1 MEWVGGF
8 QLIQSAHV
16 DPDAKT
22 ILSKIK
28 YDNAAWAKKGGV
40 FGVEFLDSV
49 IHPLLM
55 LADDSAVYY
64 AGGFDAGHFLRQPQ
78 TEELYAYLIP
88 DKSRMQ
94 IGRKQ
99 KIGDFAVYDATG
111 QLCIYIQVR
120 RARGRGS
127 GRAPALRSP
136 RVLSIHSH
144 HFHTTHTHPNTTSR
158 ASSPSSAR

>member
-1 MEWVGGF
+1 MEWNGGF
-8 QLIQSAHV
+8 QLIQSAHL

-28 YDNAAWAKKGGV
+28 YDNAAWVKKGGV
-40 FGVEFLDSV
+40 FGIEFLDSV

-64 AGGFDAGHFLRQPQ
+64 AGGFDAGHFVRQPK

-120 RARGRGS
+120 CCVVGCAICTDR
-127 GRAPALRSP
+127 
-136 RVLSIHSH
+136 
-144 HFHTTHTHPNTTSR
+144 
-158 ASSPSSAR
+158 

>member
-1 MEWVGGF
+1 MEWNGGF

-64 AGGFDAGHFLRQPQ
+64 AGGFDAGHFVRQPKS
-78 TEELYAYLIP
+78 EELYAYLIP

-99 KIGDFAVYDATG
+99 KIGDFAVYDTTG
-111 QLCIYIQVR
+111 QLCIYIQVSYWMDR
-120 RARGRGS
+120 RVDWTPSIGLTPPPS
-127 GRAPALRSP
+127 SSLSP
-136 RVLSIHSH
+136 LNPR
-144 HFHTTHTHPNTTSR
+144 R